1 MPIHSTG
8 ALTYLS
14 VCVFHPNLTLLNAPI
29 SASPPF
35 LFFFLQEGDAADG
48 RGVPVVPVG
57 LWPLTS
63 TQSSAIKCNANSR
76 LDHLGHQHWLTN
88 TNYVKKKREI
98 QDNYEKKNFI
108 TRYST
113 IKQQYKRIKRV
124 MDAPT
129 YSLNQKL
136 NINKN
141 IYGNFHSLLY
151 VSILVPFCPFSSRF
165 FLWLRHGTVHWQTEM
180 ADSVWTIN
188 KISVFGV
195 NVVHVWKDTVLV

>member
-1 MPIHSTG
+1 MCFSSKPHSTKC
-8 ALTYLS
+8 AHF
-14 VCVFHPNLTLLNAPI
+14 CPHPPI
-29 SASPPF
+29 SLFLSPRRWCCRRAPRSGGSSRTVTSD
-35 LFFFLQEGDAADG
+35 LHPKLCHQVQCQLSLGSSRAPTLADKHK
-48 RGVPVVPVG
+48 
-57 LWPLTS
+57 L
-63 TQSSAIKCNANSR
+63 CE
-76 LDHLGHQHWLTN
+76 
-88 TNYVKKKREI
+88 KKKR
-98 QDNYEKKNFI
+98 NTTMKKNFI

-113 IKQQYKRIKRV
+113 IKLQYKRIKRV